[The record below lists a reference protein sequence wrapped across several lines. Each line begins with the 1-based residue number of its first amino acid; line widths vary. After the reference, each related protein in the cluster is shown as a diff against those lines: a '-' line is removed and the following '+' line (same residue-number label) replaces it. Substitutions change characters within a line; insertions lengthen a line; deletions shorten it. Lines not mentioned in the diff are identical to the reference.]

1 MAFYV
6 WTCIGIAIG
15 IVHLL
20 VPGRHRVGP
29 ASAIALGVVGAWNGA
44 LVVSALHQGGWIFF
58 GPIALAGAIV
68 GAVGA
73 VAGIDFVADRMRDG
87 TWAAGRDRG
96 DPADRARLHA

>member
-6 WTCIGIAIG
+6 WTCVGVVVG
-15 IVHLL
+15 VVHLL

-29 ASAIALGVVGAWNGA
+29 ASAIVLGVVGAWNGA
-44 LVVSALHQGGWIFF
+44 LVVAALHQGGWIFF

-68 GAVGA
+68 GAIGA
-73 VAGIDFVADRMRDG
+73 VAGIDVVAERLRDDDGAGGRDG
-87 TWAAGRDRG
+87 G